1 MISYET
7 YKVAHLL
14 SLVVLFTGLTLQFY
28 GAANPLH
35 KILTGVATL
44 VVLVSGMGLM
54 ARLGVA
60 HGAGWPTWIYVKFA
74 CWFLVGVGGALVA
87 KRMPAARR
95 PAYWVSL
102 AIFAIATFA
111 AVNKF

>member
-14 SLVVLFTGLTLQFY
+14 ALMVLFTGLSLQLY
-28 GAANPLH
+28 GAGNTLH

-44 VVLVSGMGLM
+44 IVLVSGMGLM
-54 ARLGVA
+54 ARLGIS
-60 HGAGWPTWIYVKFA
+60 HGAAWPAWIYVKFA
-74 CWFLVGVGGALVA
+74 SWFLVGVGGAVIA
-87 KRMPAARR
+87 KRVPAARR
-95 PAYWVSL
+95 PAYWLSL
-102 AIFAIATFA
+102 AIFAVAAYA